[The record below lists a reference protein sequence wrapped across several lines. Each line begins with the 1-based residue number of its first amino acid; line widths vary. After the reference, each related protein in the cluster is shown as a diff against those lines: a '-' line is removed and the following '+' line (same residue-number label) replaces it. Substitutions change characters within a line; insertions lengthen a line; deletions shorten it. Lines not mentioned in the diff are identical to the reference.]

1 MRNRKMLIAG
11 LITVVMGISI
21 VGCGND
27 GKSTRE
33 TESTEQVTETEMA
46 TEEESEAE
54 DTGDTESVIHMQMKP
69 ITVMTVRNPQ
79 NLRCLYMRISH
90 WHRDSARITQILTI
104 GHLYIMERNSL

>member
-33 TESTEQVTETEMA
+33 TESTEQVTETEVA
-46 TEEESEAE
+46 T
-54 DTGDTESVIHMQMKP
+54 
-69 ITVMTVRNPQ
+69 
-79 NLRCLYMRISH
+79 
-90 WHRDSARITQILTI
+90 
-104 GHLYIMERNSL
+104 

>member
-1 MRNRKMLIAG
+1 MLIAG

-54 DTGDTESVIHMQMKP
+54 DTGDIKAEDYKETYRKSGAYLKSATP
-69 ITVMTVRNPQ
+69 DKLITFHPFWKMSINNVYRRT
-79 NLRCLYMRISH
+79 
-90 WHRDSARITQILTI
+90 
-104 GHLYIMERNSL
+104 